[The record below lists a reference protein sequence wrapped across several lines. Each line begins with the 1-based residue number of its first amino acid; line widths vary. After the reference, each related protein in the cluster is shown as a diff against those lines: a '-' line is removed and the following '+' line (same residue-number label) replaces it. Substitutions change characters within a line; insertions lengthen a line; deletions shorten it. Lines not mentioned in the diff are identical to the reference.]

1 MLIEPYDNNDNA
13 NTSDNESIKICKI
26 IFRIMSAYN
35 ESIEIH
41 LFLG

>member
-1 MLIEPYDNNDNA
+1 MLIEPYDNNANA
-13 NTSDNESIKICKI
+13 NTSDNESIEIKL
-26 IFRIMSAYN
+26 FLMSAYY